1 MLIKDEKHV
10 AEDLPAKDKK
20 GPKKDKEFG
29 VSRGVD
35 FKGVKAGLSLSS
47 SSSSSSS
54 LEVSCF
60 VWFTDQQQY
69 LGTFLFFFFFLAVIN
84 FDIPE
89 NPQNYVHRIGRTARG
104 GATGVAVTFVTPDEW
119 DLLDSIEESVGGLSH
134 SFFPPSFL
142 FVSLDGLC
150 AKGGK
155 RLKEGSAKQNW
166 ATRSSPTLSI

>member
-1 MLIKDEKHV
+1 LSADQENKNT

-35 FKGVKAGLSLSS
+35 FKGVKAGLFSLF
-47 SSSSSSS
+47 SS
-54 LEVSCF
+54 LFFSSFELPKV
-60 VWFTDQQQY
+60 
-69 LGTFLFFFFFLAVIN
+69 LGSLISILELSPLIHFFSVFFAVIN

-119 DLLDSIEESVGGLSH
+119 DLLNSIEESVGGLS
-134 SFFPPSFL
+134 
-142 FVSLDGLC
+142 C
-150 AKGGK
+150 
-155 RLKEGSAKQNW
+155 
-166 ATRSSPTLSI
+166 LS